1 MSLQEGI
8 ESFEEKSGKNWKKRG
23 RRVEKFLMKNLI
35 NLFLSTRKK
44 QQKRKKEQQQQ
55 QLKTIISHNNNNNKN
70 NNNNL
75 KQCSAR
81 AQDALL

>member
-1 MSLQEGI
+1 MKKKV
-8 ESFEEKSGKNWKKRG
+8 EKTGKKEG
-23 RRVEKFLMKNLI
+23 RRVEKFQMKNLI

-44 QQKRKKEQQQQ
+44 QQKTTKKEQQQQ

-70 NNNNL
+70 NNNKNNNNNL

-81 AQDALL
+81 ARDALL